1 MLPRILAATV
11 LLTASVVLYASGPYS
26 PPRATPQRD
35 DMYNEGKNVFWGGA
49 IAGQKTSCAG
59 CHAGKDSLSKS
70 KLSKVKY
77 NLESRINVCLKDPE
91 RVNGTMD
98 EKQMEA
104 LVHYLAKRFRL

>member
-1 MLPRILAATV
+1 MLPRLLAATV

-35 DMYNEGKNVFWGGA
+35 DMYNDGKNVFWGGA

-59 CHAGKDSLSKS
+59 CHTGKESLNKS
-70 KLSKVKY
+70 KLAKVKY
-77 NLESRINVCLKDPE
+77 NLESRINVCLKDPD

-98 EKQMEA
+98 DKQMEA